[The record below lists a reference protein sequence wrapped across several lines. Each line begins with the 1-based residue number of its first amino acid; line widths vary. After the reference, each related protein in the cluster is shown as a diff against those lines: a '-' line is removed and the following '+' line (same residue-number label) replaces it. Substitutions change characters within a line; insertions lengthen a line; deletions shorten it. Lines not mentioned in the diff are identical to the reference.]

1 MPGKKG
7 SKVSSSAQKEIKK
20 AVSKLN
26 PFKVSFKYLT
36 WVFFIILGGFLFNLD
51 RMGDFGLELLKHKE
65 FIPYRLRVFLPGGT
79 AIESQATRN
88 EVIKGR
94 AIEIY
99 DGDTITL
106 LNNDKKY
113 KVRFYGIDAPEA
125 RQEHGVAARNAL
137 RTKILGKQVTVT
149 VVNLDRYGRAVG
161 KVHLDSRFI
170 NLEMVR
176 EGHAWY
182 YENYARGEDEIE
194 SAHYAAKK
202 AGLGLWQYKSPVPP
216 WKYRSEEK

>member
-36 WVFFIILGGFLFNLD
+36 WVFFIVLGGFLFNLD

-79 AIESQATRN
+79 AIESQAARN
-88 EVIKGR
+88 EVINGR
-94 AIEIY
+94 AIEVY

-216 WKYRSEEK
+216 WRYRSEEK

>member
-1 MPGKKG
+1 M
-7 SKVSSSAQKEIKK
+7 AIRKK
-20 AVSKLN
+20 AAPAVKKAGEEISKWALGKI
-26 PFKVSFKYLT
+26 FKRSLLVIVL
-36 WVFFIILGGFLFNLD
+36 LAAGGFLFNLD

-65 FIPYRLRVFLPGGT
+65 LIPYRLRVFLPGGT
-79 AIESQATRN
+79 AIDSKAARN

-125 RQEHGVAARNAL
+125 KQEHGIVARDAL
-137 RTKILGKQVTVT
+137 RKKILGKEVTVT

-194 SAHYAAKK
+194 SAHYAAKRAK
-202 AGLGLWQYKSPVPP
+202 LGLWQHDSPVPP

>member
-79 AIESQATRN
+79 AIESQAARN
-88 EVIKGR
+88 EVINGR
-94 AIEIY
+94 AIEVY